1 MFHFLAIQQFTM
13 SSWPL
18 CPATLLS
25 AALYNP
31 SKKSPISS
39 FSFNDHDY
47 QFSSLST
54 ESQQSPSASAQKCQ
68 LRKTAGDH
76 PDADTFRGLHS
87 HFHHH
92 ICPQLS
98 TSSATCDHNCPTVN
112 STCGDT
118 PQELLSP
125 ESVQFS
131 SQKASPPLLSQ
142 LHQPSPL
149 LVSTSAS
156 HANHNYSGT
165 AIMKSDD
172 TSLLRSSALPSLR
185 LRGAQNSQRS
195 NLYTKQLL
203 YYICILVI
211 TFSTFGTSNGQQ
223 SGGGKPFLTT
233 HKLTHSTLPCTSSP
247 LIYGDSIRKGAQFKG
262 SRILQ

>member
-1 MFHFLAIQQFTM
+1 MFHFLAIQQFIM

-18 CPATLLS
+18 CPATSLS
-25 AALYNP
+25 AALYDP
-31 SKKSPISS
+31 SKKSNS
-39 FSFNDHDY
+39 FSSNDHDY

-54 ESQQSPSASAQKCQ
+54 QTQQSPSASAQKCQ
-68 LRKTAGDH
+68 LRKMAGDH
-76 PDADTFRGLHS
+76 LDADTSRGLHS
-87 HFHHH
+87 HLHQY
-92 ICPQLS
+92 ICPQLF
-98 TSSATCDHNCPTVN
+98 TSSATCDPNCPTVD

-125 ESVQFS
+125 ASVQFS
-131 SQKASPPLLSQ
+131 SKKASLPLLSHQ
-142 LHQPSPL
+142 HQPSPL

-156 HANHNYSGT
+156 HANHNYSET

-172 TSLLRSSALPSLR
+172 ASPLRSFALPPMR
-185 LRGAQNSQRS
+185 LCRAQTSQKS

-223 SGGGKPFLTT
+223 SGGGKFFLTT
-233 HKLTHSTLPCTSSP
+233 HNNT
-247 LIYGDSIRKGAQFKG
+247 
-262 SRILQ
+262 